1 MGKLSNVELESLRI
15 KNSMKAA
22 FERSDLL
29 FYLLGF
35 PVTSSQFACFL
46 IYLESSER
54 RLRVP
59 DSITDTAQIPRA
71 LLIIQV
77 SVMVPHIWILE

>member
-15 KNSMKAA
+15 ENGMNTA

-35 PVTSSQFACFL
+35 PVTSSRLACFL
-46 IYLESSER
+46 VYLESSER
-54 RLRVP
+54 RQTVP
-59 DSITDTAQIPRA
+59 ASITDTAQIPRA

-77 SVMVPHIWILE
+77 CDGVPHPDP